1 MMSAATPSP
10 VPGRIIFLAH
20 SGNQI
25 QVLQLAAECAAK
37 GWDHQ
42 TIVWP
47 STVIAET
54 TDADLAGPLDAYAAT
69 LSAVT
74 QAMLT
79 SLCDQ
84 HDLLVLPAA
93 PPAAASAMAT
103 WLGRHPAPC
112 RPRLAVSFVS
122 LPPEPDQPWSRHV
135 MLMLEQTSRN
145 TIQRSPAKDWMTVLS
160 TATRMET
167 ILADVAAHPLPEI
180 DHAPPLPPSPG
191 VWTYRMIDSSRYAA
205 ITSDL
210 ACAKDPMK
218 AHEALDM
225 VIANLQFGTGVIT
238 LDARSLAA
246 KLTLSIEQGQE
257 LWDSL
262 RALGVIVATD
272 QPQRFLINPD
282 LAWFGNPNLRPL

>member
-1 MMSAATPSP
+1 
-10 VPGRIIFLAH
+10 
-20 SGNQI
+20 
-25 QVLQLAAECAAK
+25 
-37 GWDHQ
+37 
-42 TIVWP
+42 
-47 STVIAET
+47 
-54 TDADLAGPLDAYAAT
+54 
-69 LSAVT
+69 
-74 QAMLT
+74 
-79 SLCDQ
+79 
-84 HDLLVLPAA
+84 
-93 PPAAASAMAT
+93 
-103 WLGRHPAPC
+103 
-112 RPRLAVSFVS
+112 
-122 LPPEPDQPWSRHV
+122 